1 MLLLL
6 LNLYLMLTLRA
17 KLKVT
22 IRKLIKKN
30 SSIKNKY
37 QSTSQM
43 IGIYLLNVG
52 RENMNFGEML
62 AYTKIKSP
70 H

>member
-1 MLLLL
+1 
-6 LNLYLMLTLRA
+6 MLTLRT

-22 IRKLIKKN
+22 IRKLIKQN

-43 IGIYLLNVG
+43 MGIYLLNVG
-52 RENMNFGEML
+52 RENMNFGEMS
-62 AYTKIKSP
+62 AYTKIKIP

>member
-1 MLLLL
+1 
-6 LNLYLMLTLRA
+6 MLTLRT

-22 IRKLIKKN
+22 IRKL
-30 SSIKNKY
+30 IKNKY

>member
-1 MLLLL
+1 
-6 LNLYLMLTLRA
+6 MLTLRT

-22 IRKLIKKN
+22 IRKLIKNN

-43 IGIYLLNVG
+43 MGIYLLNVG
-52 RENMNFGEML
+52 RENMNFGEMS
-62 AYTKIKSP
+62 AYTKIKIP